1 MSLQLAAQHMAS
13 RGRGPDTMLVHMAP
27 SEVNA
32 LQTVAKAH
40 GGSLTVNPDTGLPE
54 AGFLSSILP
63 MIAGVGL
70 TAVSGGALSPVMA
83 GLLTGGVTGVAT
95 GNLGKGLMA
104 GLGAYGGA
112 GLGAGLAG
120 AGATQGLNAASAEA
134 IAAGQ
139 AEATKQLA
147 DASMM
152 AKYQAAG
159 ITPDQ
164 VAQSA
169 LEFGSNQMT
178 PAAQAAL
185 VKPSAASTFDNMIA
199 GVKGLGSEEGRDI
212 FMKNIGGA
220 KGLFKSGYTAA
231 LPMMLAQS
239 GETARPPST
248 ASDTPYSSEYI
259 PGYTGAGPSRDSSES
274 RYLNPRYIRR
284 RAAGGETYA
293 DGGDTGMTGQS
304 DDYYRYLMGLAPA
317 PRPYTPA
324 PVAAPAATEVSTAP
338 LAVTNPMVRRYD
350 NNSDSMAFDDYNN
363 PQNPNAWGNL
373 TPMQQAAFYA
383 QNPTLASV
391 TQTLQGLFG
400 ATGLGQAQAALDPAG
415 VALAQSV
422 ANPGPGGYLSQLDY
436 ALLGMSPPAGP
447 GKTPSNQ
454 SLTGGLLNFSGT
466 QAPAPVDIAVPTISN
481 AQAAQMMA
489 DEVNASLGMAPAAPS
504 VTQADLDDAA
514 SGVAADVNAANEA
527 GIAAGI
533 DPGEFAR
540 GGLSAAYA
548 RGGYNLGDYSDG
560 GRLLRGPGDGVSD
573 SIPASIANKRPAR
586 LADGEFVVP
595 ARIVSE
601 LGNGSTEAGAR
612 RLYEMMD
619 RIQKNRAKTTGKGKV
634 AVNSR
639 SDKYLPA

>member
-70 TAVSGGALSPVMA
+70 TAVSGGALSPLMA

-112 GLGAGLAG
+112 GLGAGFAN

-134 IAAGQ
+134 VAAGQ
-139 AEATKQLA
+139 AEAAKQLA

-159 ITPDQ
+159 ISPDQ

-212 FMKNIGGA
+212 FMKSIGGA

-248 ASDTPYSSEYI
+248 SSDTPYSSEYI

-274 RYLNPRYIRR
+274 LYLNPRYIRR

-324 PVAAPAATEVSTAP
+324 PVAAPAATQADTAP
-338 LAVTNPMVRRYD
+338 LAVTNPMAARRGYTY
-350 NNSDSMAFDDYNN
+350 SDSMSPDDPNN
-363 PQNPNAWGNL
+363 PQNPNSWGNL
-373 TPMQQAAFYA
+373 TPLEQAQFYSMHPGLAKATTTLIDGFGRTIPGMIQNYFVPGFVQQQKDIANGNLLKEYMQQYDYFG
-383 QNPTLASV
+383 NP
-391 TQTLQGLFG
+391 
-400 ATGLGQAQAALDPAG
+400 
-415 VALAQSV
+415 
-422 ANPGPGGYLSQLDY
+422 
-436 ALLGMSPPAGP
+436 M
-447 GKTPSNQ
+447 
-454 SLTGGLLNFSGT
+454 
-466 QAPAPVDIAVPTISN
+466 
-481 AQAAQMMA
+481 
-489 DEVNASLGMAPAAPS
+489 APS
-504 VTQADLDDAA
+504 VLSTMSPQDQANINAQGAHSEGQVDTDSVGGYGPTDAA
-514 SGVAADVNAANEA
+514 GVPGSEAANVAEGMSSVAEGPVDSGPTSA
-527 GIAAGI
+527 G
-533 DPGEFAR
+533 EYAR

-619 RIQKNRAKTTGKGKV
+619 RIQKNRRKTTGKGKV

>member
-1 MSLQLAAQHMAS
+1 MSLQLAAQHLAS
-13 RGRGPDTMLVHMAP
+13 KGRGPDTTLVHMAP
-27 SEVNA
+27 GEVRS
-32 LQTVAKAH
+32 LQAIAKAH

-70 TAVSGGALSPVMA
+70 TAMSGGALSPVMA

-120 AGATQGLNAASAEA
+120 AGAQEA
-134 IAAGQ
+134 ILQANPGLTAGEIAREMGTSGFVQ
-139 AEATKQLA
+139 PSMTDK
-147 DASMM
+147 MM
-152 AKYQAAG
+152 AG
-159 ITPDQ
+159 
-164 VAQSA
+164 
-169 LEFGSNQMT
+169 F
-178 PAAQAAL
+178 
-185 VKPSAASTFDNMIA
+185 
-199 GVKGLGSEEGRDI
+199 KGLGNEAGRDA
-212 FMKNIGGA
+212 FMKNIGGV

-248 ASDTPYSSEYI
+248 ASSTPYSSEYI

-274 RYLNPRYIRR
+274 RYFMPRFKRM
-284 RAAGGETYA
+284 A

-324 PVAAPAATEVSTAP
+324 LVAAPAATQASTVP
-338 LAVTNPMVRRYD
+338 LIAANPMAARRYD
-350 NNSDSMAFDDYNN
+350 TYSDSMNPDDPNN
-363 PQNPNAWGNL
+363 PLNPNAWGNL
-373 TPMQQAAFYA
+373 TPIQQAAFYA
-383 QNPTLASV
+383 ANPPYAAATQALQNAF
-391 TQTLQGLFG
+391 GL
-400 ATGLGQAQAALDPAG
+400 TVLGQMQAALDPTG
-415 VALAQSV
+415 VGKAQSV
-422 ANPGPGGYLSQLDY
+422 ANPGPGGYLSLLDH
-436 ALLGMSPPAGP
+436 AMLGISPPAG
-447 GKTPSNQ
+447 KSTSNQ

-466 QAPAPVDIAVPTISN
+466 QPPAPVDIAVPTISN

-489 DEVNASLGMAPAAPS
+489 DEINASLGMAPATVDSTGPTGA
-504 VTQADLDDAA
+504 
-514 SGVAADVNAANEA
+514 GVPGSEAANVAEGMSSVAEGVVDSGPTSA
-527 GIAAGI
+527 G
-533 DPGEFAR
+533 DYAR
-540 GGLSAAYA
+540 GGLSSLAAFA
-548 RGGYNLGDYSDG
+548 QGGYNLGDYSDG

-573 SIPASIANKRPAR
+573 SIPASIADKRPAR

-619 RIQKNRAKTTGKGKV
+619 RVQKNRAKTTGKGKV